1 MVAWRLLADAREN
14 AGLQEWKHEFLV
26 AGVIIA
32 AVLLVVA
39 MLIHV
44 VRLWRKRMAGR
55 PMTNPGEQLTSF
67 RALYERGEL
76 SREEY
81 ERIRAKLGQKLR
93 KALEVPG
100 PAAGPAATAEA
111 PAEADSPPAPP
122 AEGPRP
128 PSGPPAPGVNGAS

>member
-1 MVAWRLLADAREN
+1 MVAWLLLADAREN

-44 VRLWRKRMAGR
+44 VKTWRKRMAGR
-55 PMTNPGEQLTSF
+55 PMTYPGEQLSSF

-100 PAAGPAATAEA
+100 PAAAPAAEATAEA
-111 PAEADSPPAPP
+111 QTPPAPP

-128 PSGPPAPGVNGAS
+128 PSDPPAPGVNGAS